1 MGIAFC
7 VQFRHTGRYDAA
19 QVNQFG
25 DPAANSIAV
34 LEVKMF
40 KRLSRNLAI
49 TTIGYFFLGPLPN
62 GLSTVFASVM
72 PDQLLSVDICYSW
85 LAFVEGTMY
94 TFTLLLTSQF
104 RQDDTGN
111 LFGFKPSQQ

>member
-1 MGIAFC
+1 MILI
-7 VQFRHTGRYDAA
+7 VVRYDAA

-25 DPAANSIAV
+25 DPAANSSAV
-34 LEVKMF
+34 LQVKMF
-40 KRLSRNLAI
+40 KKIESQSGHPDH
-49 TTIGYFFLGPLPN
+49 GYFFLGPLPN

-72 PDQLLSVDICYSW
+72 PDQLLSVDICCSW

-94 TFTLLLTSQF
+94 TFTLFLTSQF